1 MGLGGCSLYYVSK
14 RVFDV
19 LLALMLL
26 PFVFVL
32 CTPLAAIFTLSTGEH
47 PIFRQWRTGLQ
58 GNRFRIWKLR
68 TMREA
73 RGADGELL
81 SDAERL
87 TRLGTLFRK
96 LSIDE
101 MPQLINIL
109 KGEMSFVGPRPQV
122 DDFLRAMTEEEKRR
136 HDVLPGITG
145 WAQINGRNAMSWSDR
160 FELDLWYVD
169 NASFR
174 IDLKIIWM
182 TPRAIL
188 SGRDTQHAT
197 HVTMPTLFEERY
209 GLKD

>member
-1 MGLGGCSLYYVSK
+1 MYHVSK

-19 LLALMLL
+19 LLALMLS

-32 CTPLAAIFTLSTGEH
+32 CIPLAAIFTLSTGEH
-47 PIFRQWRTGLQ
+47 PVFRQWRTGLQ
-58 GNRFRIWKLR
+58 GKRFRIWKLR

-73 RGADGELL
+73 HGVDGKLL

-87 TRLGTLFRK
+87 TRLGAFFRK

-101 MPQLINIL
+101 MPQLINVL
-109 KGEMSFVGPRPQV
+109 RGEMSFVGPRPQV

-174 IDLKIIWM
+174 LDLKIIWT

-188 SGRDTQHAT
+188 SGRDTKHDN
-197 HVTMPTLFEERY
+197 HVTMPTLFEERC
-209 GLKD
+209 GLKE